1 MINALKTR
9 IRESDRPVGTK
20 RPSLIKLPP
29 EDHVYGLEG
38 RKDPEGVGTII
49 RSWKVHHPSRTAQPP
64 QDFITIN
71 KLAIKMNATNFN
83 TNKDFRRT
91 IDIRQKVR
99 HGKLERKI
107 YLPPEE
113 FAYGLPNRPP
123 TPFKDVIYNAY
134 GNRAEDIIRN
144 EYGNYIRERSVKNS
158 KPPAIITR
166 YINPKAEEYK
176 MRELEKKNGGLTTY
190 SAFDKQQ
197 TQNEK
202 PLYKLKMFQDVGSKV
217 AEEVKLFKTY
227 HPYRKK
233 KKVDDGVD
241 YLINKVQGEIE
252 QNNKQK
258 LDEPM
263 NNIQPMEQNLNYNHN
278 EVNENINQIQ
288 PEQEAVPQ

>member
-1 MINALKTR
+1 MKKVSEQVIKFYKKISLYFIN
-9 IRESDRPVGTK
+9 IV
-20 RPSLIKLPP
+20 
-29 EDHVYGLEG
+29 
-38 RKDPEGVGTII
+38 I
-49 RSWKVHHPSRTAQPP
+49 RSWKVHRPSRTAQPP

-83 TNKDFRRT
+83 TNKDFRKN

-99 HGKLERKI
+99 HGKIEKKI

-144 EYGNYIRERSVKNS
+144 EYDNYIRERSMKNS
-158 KPPAIITR
+158 RPPEIVTR
-166 YINPKAEEYK
+166 YINPKAEEYRK
-176 MRELEKKNGGLTTY
+176 RDLEKKAGSLTGYPGFDNEENNPY
-190 SAFDKQQ
+190 STK
-197 TQNEK
+197 NEK

-227 HPYRKK
+227 HPYKKK

-252 QNNKQK
+252 QNNKNE
-258 LDEPM
+258 L
-263 NNIQPMEQNLNYNHN
+263 NNYQYNN
-278 EVNENINQIQ
+278 QNINQIKNEYQPPQEMNNHPVNPSYNVNQNEPTKNEMNAQ
-288 PEQEAVPQ
+288 PEPIAN

>member
-1 MINALKTR
+1 MKKVS
-9 IRESDRPVGTK
+9 EQV
-20 RPSLIKLPP
+20 IKLYKKFSLYFINI
-29 EDHVYGLEG
+29 V
-38 RKDPEGVGTII
+38 I
-49 RSWKVHHPSRTAQPP
+49 RSWKVHRPSRTAQPP

-83 TNKDFRRT
+83 TNKDFRKN

-99 HGKLERKI
+99 HGKIEKKI

-144 EYGNYIRERSVKNS
+144 EYDNYIRERSMKNS
-158 KPPAIITR
+158 RPPEIVTR
-166 YINPKAEEYK
+166 YINPKAEEYRK
-176 MRELEKKNGGLTTY
+176 RDLEKKAGSLTGYPGFDNEENNPY
-190 SAFDKQQ
+190 STK
-197 TQNEK
+197 NEK

-227 HPYRKK
+227 HPYKKK

-252 QNNKQK
+252 QNNKNE
-258 LDEPM
+258 L
-263 NNIQPMEQNLNYNHN
+263 NNYQYNN
-278 EVNENINQIQ
+278 QNINQYKNEYQPPQEMNNQPVNPSYNVNQNEPTKNEMNAQ
-288 PEQEAVPQ
+288 PEPIAN

>member
-1 MINALKTR
+1 MKKVSEQVINFYK
-9 IRESDRPVGTK
+9 K
-20 RPSLIKLPP
+20 FSLYFINI
-29 EDHVYGLEG
+29 V
-38 RKDPEGVGTII
+38 I
-49 RSWKVHHPSRTAQPP
+49 RSWKVHRPSRTAQPP

-83 TNKDFRRT
+83 TNKDFRKN

-99 HGKLERKI
+99 HGKIEKKI

-144 EYGNYIRERSVKNS
+144 EYDNYIRERSMKNS
-158 KPPAIITR
+158 RPPEIVTR
-166 YINPKAEEYK
+166 YINPKAEEYRK
-176 MRELEKKNGGLTTY
+176 RDLEKKAGSLTGYPGFDNEENNPY
-190 SAFDKQQ
+190 STK
-197 TQNEK
+197 NEK

-227 HPYRKK
+227 HPYKKK

-252 QNNKQK
+252 QNNKNE
-258 LDEPM
+258 L
-263 NNIQPMEQNLNYNHN
+263 NNYQYNN
-278 EVNENINQIQ
+278 QNINQIKNEYQPPQEMNNHPVNPSYNVNQNEPTKNEMNAQ
-288 PEQEAVPQ
+288 PEPIAN